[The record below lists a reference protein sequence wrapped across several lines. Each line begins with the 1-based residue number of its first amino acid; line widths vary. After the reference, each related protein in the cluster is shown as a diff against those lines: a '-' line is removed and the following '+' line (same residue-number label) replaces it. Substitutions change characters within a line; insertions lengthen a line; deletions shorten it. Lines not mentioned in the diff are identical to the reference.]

1 VLANYNIKLSNIL
14 YHWLLSIASFGFCET
29 YLLHIKPFVVNKSVI
44 SPFLGSSFMCVFLF
58 YRPCYLCMYFDSEEI
73 CQMIYYT
80 IHMGRLRSVGSFKLQ
95 VSFAEYRL
103 FYRTLLQKRPII
115 LRNLL
120 IVATPYMYFDLTEMV
135 IHLCIFTAKNIDLSN
150 YSCVYFDL
158 TEIVICMCIVTLQKH
173 VTLFGRCV
181 I

>member
-1 VLANYNIKLSNIL
+1 M
-14 YHWLLSIASFGFCET
+14 ASFRFCET
-29 YLLHIKPFVVNKSVI
+29 CLLHIKPFVVNKSAI
-44 SPFLGSSFMCVFLF
+44 SPFLGSSFMFVFLF
-58 YRPCYLCMYFDSEEI
+58 YRPCYLCMYFDFEEI
-73 CQMIYYT
+73 CQMIYCT
-80 IHMGRLRSVGSFKLQ
+80 IHMGRLRSVGSLKLQ